1 MPPSK
6 VDDDDDGVT
15 LTSVKVEEPLTA
27 KKSIRVS
34 FDAAPGAAA
43 KKPAAADAKNDGKK
57 GDGKGDEKVQKPAP
71 KSETK

>member
-34 FDAAPGAAA
+34 FDAGRRR
-43 KKPAAADAKNDGKK
+43 
-57 GDGKGDEKVQKPAP
+57 E
-71 KSETK
+71 E